1 MSESKLYIQI
11 KTDNAKLVRSMRRL
25 RTDLLDQLFY
35 HRYYL
40 LSTILYNPLHSIPLF
55 NLFEN
60 QIIKKETL
68 RSINTINDLRY

>member
-40 LSTILYNPLHSIPLF
+40 LSAILYNPLYSISLF
-55 NLFEN
+55 NLFED

-68 RSINTINDLRY
+68 RNINTINDLRY

>member
-25 RTDLLDQLFY
+25 RTDLLDQFFY

-40 LSTILYNPLHSIPLF
+40 LSAIFYNPLYSISLF
-55 NLFEN
+55 NLFED

-68 RSINTINDLRY
+68 RNVNTINDLRY

>member
-40 LSTILYNPLHSIPLF
+40 LSTILCNPLYSISLF
-55 NLFEN
+55 NLFE
-60 QIIKKETL
+60 
-68 RSINTINDLRY
+68 D